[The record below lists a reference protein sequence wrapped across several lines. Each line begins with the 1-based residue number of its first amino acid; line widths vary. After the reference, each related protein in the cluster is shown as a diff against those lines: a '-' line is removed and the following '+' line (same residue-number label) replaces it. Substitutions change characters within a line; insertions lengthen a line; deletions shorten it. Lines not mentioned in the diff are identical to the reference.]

1 MPDFV
6 GIRRVLLLDGLL
18 PISALGAGLARS
30 VPDNERNIMWLPV
43 ALSIVGLI
51 LIALAA
57 RLVSRRSS
65 SAAWIDVGAVSG
77 GWLAEHRSSKSNP
90 ASV

>member
-1 MPDFV
+1 
-6 GIRRVLLLDGLL
+6 
-18 PISALGAGLARS
+18 
-30 VPDNERNIMWLPV
+30 MWLPV
-43 ALSIVGLI
+43 ALSIVGLV

-57 RLVSRRSS
+57 RIVLPRGS

-90 ASV
+90 SSV